1 VTDDLHLAQEA
12 QVLLSDIRMDG
23 VGFSIGAP
31 RSPFCVAGLH
41 GPVSLCYQVRGAPI
55 WLEVE
60 TARRACAR
68 LEPGTVVGLSG
79 LVPHW
84 FKSTADAP
92 TAKARP
98 LAYVPLTPEVETTTS
113 AHLLIGHAPMESL
126 AFTNILSGAVIIPPD
141 GSAVARRVQ
150 RAIEGIEDEL
160 RETDPVGGASA
171 VVRRLSET
179 ILMNI
184 SRWVVGRAPEMAF
197 PLGAIGDPRVMRAIA
212 TAARE
217 PRESWTVER
226 MAHVAGMSR
235 TAFAR
240 RFHALTGDTPL
251 NMVTRIRMR
260 LAADALTQSRGNIEA
275 AVAIAGYGSTAAFIR
290 AFRRAYHTT
299 PAQWRAAHARSHF
312 QT

>member
-1 VTDDLHLAQEA
+1 VADDLHLAPEA
-12 QVLLSDIRMDG
+12 QILLSDIRMDG

-41 GPVSLCYQVRGAPI
+41 GPVSLCYQVRGGPM

-60 TARRACAR
+60 TSRRACAL
-68 LEPGTVVGLSG
+68 LEPGTIVGLSG

-84 FKSTADAP
+84 FKSTSDAK
-92 TAKARP
+92 TTMARP
-98 LAYVPLTPEVETTTS
+98 LAYAPLAPGVEAPAS

-126 AFTNILSGAVIIPPD
+126 AFTNTLSGAVIIPPD
-141 GSAVARRVQ
+141 GGSAARRIQ
-150 RAIEGIEDEL
+150 HAIEGIEDEL
-160 RETDPVGGASA
+160 RDADPVGGASA

-184 SRWVVGRAPEMAF
+184 SRWVIGRAPEMAF

-212 TAARE
+212 AAARE
-217 PRESWTVER
+217 PRETWTVAR
-226 MAHVAGMSR
+226 MAQIAGMSR
-235 TAFAR
+235 TAFAK
-240 RFHALTGDTPL
+240 RFQTLTGDTPL

-260 LAADALTQSRGNIEA
+260 LAVDALTQGRGDLES
-275 AVAIAGYGSTAAFIR
+275 AVAVSGYGSAAAFIR

-299 PAQWRAAHARSHF
+299 PAQWRVAHTRAH
-312 QT
+312 T